1 MSNVSETW
9 KYSNVFEKQ
18 LELNIKELNGKYP
31 SHWDAF
37 IKLLK
42 QHNPKSMLDVG
53 CGCGAIYELCVR
65 ELPELDYHGVD
76 YAESAIE
83 LAKKTWDKDR
93 FSVKDCVSL
102 KEADVVGYDL
112 IHMGALLDV
121 LPNGDEV
128 LSHILSLAP
137 TSVLIAR
144 MKLTEKESY
153 YNTYKAYDEIITC
166 EYYHNEAN
174 FYKLCEE
181 HGYVISNIEN
191 NFYLN
196 KK

>member
-137 TSVLIAR
+137 TSVLITR

-166 EYYHNEAN
+166 EYYHNKAN